1 MTHAPGLDEFPIKM
15 TKTAHEASRRPLR
28 VCTVAYAFHDSDSR
42 IMRYTHALK
51 ARGDEVDV
59 IALRESGRPQV
70 FMSEGVKVIGVQ
82 EREVNEQTR
91 FSYLLRI
98 ILFFLRTMVVLS
110 WRHLRVRYDVI
121 HVHSVPDFLV
131 FTAWLPKLMGA
142 RIVLDIHD
150 LLPELYASKFA
161 MDRKSLTFRLLLA
174 IERISIRFV
183 DHLITANDLW
193 HEKLVERSVARGRAT
208 SLMNYPDLEVF
219 TPQGRTRNDGQFVMI
234 YPGSLNWHQGLDIA
248 LEAFARIKDKAPHS
262 EFHIYGTGPAL
273 DDLIALAKELGL
285 ESRVRFSGML
295 PLREIARVIEN
306 ADLGVVPKRKNAF
319 GNEAFSTKT
328 LEFMAMGVPVLVSD
342 TKIDTYYFNPSVVRF
357 FRGGSV
363 EDLADQMLALITDGA
378 AREQLRRAGIGFVQ
392 KNSWASKKQ
401 EYLDLID
408 ALAIG

>member
-1 MTHAPGLDEFPIKM
+1 MTHAPSFDELPVEM
-15 TKTAHEASRRPLR
+15 TNASLETSRRPLR
-28 VCTVAYAFHDSDSR
+28 ICTVAYAFHDSDSR
-42 IMRYTHALK
+42 IMRYTHALT
-51 ARGDEVDV
+51 ARGDVVDV
-59 IALRESGRPQV
+59 IALRESGRPPV
-70 FMSEGVKVIGVQ
+70 FVSEGVKVIGVQ
-82 EREVNEQTR
+82 PREVNEQSR
-91 FSYLLRI
+91 FAYFLRI
-98 ILFFLRTMVVLS
+98 VLFFLRTMAILS
-110 WRHLRVRYDVI
+110 WRHVRARYDII

-142 RIVLDIHD
+142 RIILDIHD

-161 MDRKSLTFRLLLA
+161 MDRKSITYRLLLA
-174 IERISIRFV
+174 VERISIKFV

-219 TPQGRTRNDGQFVMI
+219 TPCGRTRDDDRFVMI

-248 LEAFARIKDKAPHS
+248 LRAFAMIKDQVPSS

-273 DDLIALAKELGL
+273 NDLIALARELGL
-285 ESRVRFSGML
+285 ESRVRFAGML

-342 TKIDTYYFNPSVVRF
+342 TKIDTYYFDQSVVRF
-357 FRGGSV
+357 FRGESI
-363 EDLADQMLALITDGA
+363 EDLAKQMLELIKDRA
-378 AREQLRRAGIGFVQ
+378 AREQLRRAGLMFVQ
-392 KNSWASKKQ
+392 TNSWASKKQ

>member
-1 MTHAPGLDEFPIKM
+1 MTHAPSFDELPVKM
-15 TKTAHEASRRPLR
+15 TKVAHETSRRQLR
-28 VCTVAYAFHDSDSR
+28 ICTVAYAFHDSDSR
-42 IMRYTHALK
+42 IMRYTHALT
-51 ARGDEVDV
+51 ARGDVVDV
-59 IALRESGRPQV
+59 IALREAGRPQV
-70 FMSEGVKVIGVQ
+70 FESEGVKVIGVQ
-82 EREVNEQTR
+82 SREVNEQSR
-91 FSYLLRI
+91 FAYLLRL
-98 ILFFLRTMVVLS
+98 ILFFLRTMAVLS

-131 FTAWLPKLMGA
+131 FTALLPKLMGA
-142 RIVLDIHD
+142 KIVLDIHD

-161 MDRKSLTFRLLLA
+161 MDRQSATFRLLLA
-174 IERISIRFV
+174 VERASIRFV

-219 TPQGRTRNDGQFVMI
+219 RPHGRTRDDGRFVMI

-248 LEAFARIKDKAPHS
+248 LRAFALIKDEAPGS

-273 DDLIALAKELGL
+273 DDLVALVKELGL
-285 ESRVRFSGML
+285 ESRVRFAGIL

-342 TKIDTYYFNPSVVRF
+342 TKIDTYYFNQSVVRF
-357 FRGGSV
+357 FRGESV
-363 EDLADQMLALITDGA
+363 EDLAKHMLELIKDPA
-378 AREQLRRAGIGFVQ
+378 AREQLKRAGLRFVQ
-392 KNSWASKKQ
+392 TNSWASKKQ

-408 ALAIG
+408 ALTIG